1 MSVYVHKSHNVSI
14 LLYHFVFPAK
24 YRRAVL
30 DVRVDEQVRDTCLEI
45 EKRNEVK
52 FLEIGSDSDH
62 IHFLVQSVPKNSVT
76 QLVRMIKSLTARE
89 VFAHCPWVKKQLW
102 GGEFWS
108 DGYFAST
115 VSKHGDE
122 STIANY
128 VSSQGKDDYEKLHED
143 YQLKLF

>member
-24 YRRAVL
+24 YRCAVL

-45 EKRNEVK
+45 EKRYEVK

-76 QLVRMIKSLTARE
+76 QLVRMIKSLTAR
-89 VFAHCPWVKKQLW
+89 QLR
-102 GGEFWS
+102 EFS
-108 DGYFAST
+108 R
-115 VSKHGDE
+115 KR
-122 STIANY
+122 
-128 VSSQGKDDYEKLHED
+128 
-143 YQLKLF
+143 

>member
-1 MSVYVHKSHNVSI
+1 MHKSHNVSI

-45 EKRNEVK
+45 EKRYEVK

-76 QLVRMIKSLTARE
+76 QLVRMIKSPDCSGSVCALSM
-89 VFAHCPWVKKQLW
+89 
-102 GGEFWS
+102 GEKAVV
-108 DGYFAST
+108 GRR
-115 VSKHGDE
+115 VLE
-122 STIANY
+122 
-128 VSSQGKDDYEKLHED
+128 
-143 YQLKLF
+143 